1 MTATIIDLAA
11 YKRRKQA
18 RHPDEANH
26 LTEAKSH
33 LALAQ
38 AHLIAARPPEQWAD
52 CRIALHQLKEIKED
66 IEGWL
71 STIKK
76 REPAVHTDSRH
87 AEAHPNVPTTQRGS

>member
-1 MTATIIDLAA
+1 MSATITDLDRYRRQRGTLEVDHLSDARAA
-11 YKRRKQA
+11 IA
-18 RHPDEANH
+18 
-26 LTEAKSH
+26 S
-33 LALAQ
+33 AQ